1 MHPEIR
7 QMGPGDCPICGMSLE
22 PLIPEL
28 DEEENPELKD
38 FSKRFWWSLP
48 LTVAVTLLA
57 MAGHAIPLFHGASQN
72 WVELALTTPVVLWA
86 GWPFFVRGFASVK
99 HRSPNMWTLIGL
111 GTGAAYIYSIVATVL
126 PSIFPESFTVGGRI
140 GVYYEAAAV
149 IISLTLL
156 GQLLELKARSD
167 IFRNQVPAWLITQN
181 SSPYRQ
187 GWFRGGHPAHTCSR
201 GRPSARSSW

>member
-86 GWPFFVRGFASVK
+86 GWPFFA
-99 HRSPNMWTLIGL
+99 
-111 GTGAAYIYSIVATVL
+111 
-126 PSIFPESFTVGGRI
+126 
-140 GVYYEAAAV
+140 
-149 IISLTLL
+149 
-156 GQLLELKARSD
+156 
-167 IFRNQVPAWLITQN
+167 
-181 SSPYRQ
+181 
-187 GWFRGGHPAHTCSR
+187 R
-201 GRPSARSSW
+201 GRGDHFIDSAGPVAGIEGPLADVLGN